1 MLERV
6 LIIEDNNEDFQ
17 SILRALG
24 DHSAQVTITRC
35 LDGDDAL
42 DLLQACP
49 PGEESSVLPSLILL
63 DLNLPGTDG
72 REILAEFKRD
82 ERLKVIPVVVLSTSD
97 NAKDIVS
104 CYRLGASAYCR
115 KPIDRARFDETVRAI
130 GAFWFRLVAL
140 PRFVTSA

>member
-49 PGEESSVLPSLILL
+49 PGEESSVLPSLIL
-63 DLNLPGTDG
+63 
-72 REILAEFKRD
+72 LAEFKRD